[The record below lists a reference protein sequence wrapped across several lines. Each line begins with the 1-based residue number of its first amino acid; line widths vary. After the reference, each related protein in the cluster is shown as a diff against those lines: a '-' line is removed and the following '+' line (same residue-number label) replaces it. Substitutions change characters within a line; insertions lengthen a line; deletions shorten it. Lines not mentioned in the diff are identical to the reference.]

1 MLHSTGSFQA
11 GLGCT
16 CTRTDIKEITVMI
29 PLSWIPSLR
38 FYNSCYKDT
47 MDLLPW
53 IYQRRKVSESQEF
66 ATSLLFRKKSED
78 N

>member
-1 MLHSTGSFQA
+1 MFHSTGSFQA

-47 MDLLPW
+47 MDLLP
-53 IYQRRKVSESQEF
+53 
-66 ATSLLFRKKSED
+66 
-78 N
+78 